1 MFVIA
6 FPIYLLATFGLGLR
20 LLSLF
25 RYEPQSK
32 LVHFFIAICLG
43 YAFLGQ
49 IIYLAGLLHI
59 LYSSVIWILF
69 ILLVILN
76 GGLTLLFFRDVDWQD
91 AIKSVRQSPFLE
103 RAFLFMSLFVLIL
116 HMFYSLS
123 PQIHWDA
130 MSYHYLLPDY
140 FLRHHAIIDFPD
152 VIFSYYPSIVEMQYL
167 AGMAL
172 GGEQTANLIGNSHG
186 MIIYIAIFAIAI
198 LLLSNWRTGIW
209 AGLIFLSTQG
219 IHMHFEGGW
228 NDLGVSMFII
238 GSVMLIFEYCKTRHP
253 GIFYLSAIL
262 MGAGLASKHYA
273 YIPFAFVLLF
283 LVYDSLAGKSAVKA
297 LLKRCIQYLLVC
309 MTMPAIWYLRSYIL
323 TGNPVYPFSVF
334 GLFPTYLLEPF
345 VVTSWVNQGFDRN
358 ILSFLAYPVY
368 LMFGSS
374 WIPELTGK
382 LPYLLLLMPFS
393 LIKLRDNA
401 VRIMWIFVVWT
412 FVIMYFIAP
421 FETRYMLYMLPF
433 AAILAGMSVSIVEKK
448 LRFGTQMIL
457 PIIFVI
463 FLIPFSVNQR
473 IFEHYWN
480 DKTRVI
486 LKQEWKDQY
495 LFRQS
500 TNYSMLW
507 WMNNNLPDNAL
518 VLCLEP
524 KLYRMQKK
532 FVTWYGMKEKYPE
545 NAIEAWEKN
554 YRHGNTHMFL
564 GESGMA
570 NAYIRWNI
578 YHLHEDENG
587 FVRFRIQDVLLNLI
601 DEPIPDK
608 FWILRLSTLRN
619 LERAGFKKE
628 VVNGETWYIVK
639 RKVIN
644 ETLANQ
650 ADLLLVDLFKDM
662 IDKGWIELI
671 QNDGLNMIFKFNYD
685 GHEAYFN

>member
-1 MFVIA
+1 LFLIA
-6 FPIYLLATFGLGLR
+6 FPTYLIATFGLGLR
-20 LLSLF
+20 LMSLF
-25 RYEPQSK
+25 KYEPQSK
-32 LVHFFIAICLG
+32 LVHFFLAICLG
-43 YAFLGQ
+43 YSFIGQ
-49 IIYLAGLLHI
+49 IIYLAGLCHI
-59 LYSSVIWILF
+59 LYSSVIWLLF
-69 ILLVILN
+69 IFLIAMN
-76 GGLTLLFFRDVDWQD
+76 GGLVLLFLKEIEWKD
-91 AIKSVRQSPFLE
+91 AFLSIRQSLLYE
-103 RAFLFMSLFVLIL
+103 RVFLFVSLLVLVL
-116 HMFYSLS
+116 HMFYALS

-140 FLRHHAIIDFPD
+140 FLKHHAVIDFPD

-186 MIIYIAIFAIAI
+186 IIIYIALYAIAI
-198 LLLSNWRTGIW
+198 LLLKNWRIGIP

-238 GSVMLIFEYCKTRHP
+238 GSLMLLFEYGKTRHQ
-253 GIFYLSAIL
+253 GVFYLSAVL

-273 YIPFAFVLLF
+273 YIPFAFIILF
-283 LVYDSLAGKSAVKA
+283 LVYDSLLRKFSVKTI
-297 LLKRCIQYLLVC
+297 LKWCVQYILVC
-309 MTMPAIWYLRSYIL
+309 MTMPAIWYLRSFIL

-334 GLFPTYLLEPF
+334 GLFPTYQLEPF
-345 VVTSWVNQGFDRN
+345 VVTSWVNQGFSRN
-358 ILSFLAYPVY
+358 ILSFFAYPFY
-368 LMFGSS
+368 LMFRSS
-374 WIPELTGK
+374 WVPELTGK

-393 LIKLRDNA
+393 LIKFRDNA
-401 VRIMWIFVVWT
+401 VRSMWT
-412 FVIMYFIAP
+412 FVFWTLVIMYFIAP
-421 FETRYMLYMLPF
+421 FETRYMLYMVPF
-433 AAILAGMSVSIVEKK
+433 AAILAGMSVGIAQKK
-448 LRFGTQMIL
+448 IKLGAQLVL

-463 FLIPFSVNQR
+463 FIIPFSVNQKV
-473 IFEHYWN
+473 FEHYFK

-507 WMNNNLPDNAL
+507 WMNHNLPDDAL

-524 KLYRMQKK
+524 KLYRMQKN
-532 FVTWYGMKEKYPE
+532 FVTWYGMKVKYPE
-545 NAIEAWEKN
+545 NAVEAWEKN
-554 YRHGNTHMFL
+554 YRHGNTHMYL
-564 GESGMA
+564 GEGGMA

-578 YHLHEDENG
+578 YHLPEDSNG
-587 FVRFRIQDVLLNLI
+587 FVRFRVQDVLKNLI

-628 VVNGETWYIVK
+628 IVNGETWYIVK
-639 RKVIN
+639 RKVIS

-650 ADLLLVDLFKDM
+650 ADLLLVDLFRDM
-662 IDKGWIELI
+662 INKGWIELI

-685 GHEAYFN
+685 GHEVYFN